1 MALPETTMQW
11 VVKRPDGPS
20 GLEMQ
25 DAPIPQLG
33 DNDVLIKVHAI
44 SLNYHDVGTI
54 RGHYEHSLLDVIP
67 VSDGSG
73 VVLAVGSSIKD
84 FQPGDRVTTVMNGA
98 HQSGPLK
105 PHYVNLLLGNAY
117 HGVLQKYLVVPV
129 QYIMP
134 LPRNLSFIE
143 GSTLPVAQGRPP
155 LPGQWVLTQGTG
167 GVSTFAILFAKA
179 SGAKVIATT
188 SSAEKAERLKRMG
201 ADHVLNYKEVQD
213 WGEQAKALTPGGEG
227 VDFVVEIGGGATF
240 KQSLSA
246 VKMDGL
252 VSVVGLRAGVN
263 PAEQPV
269 LLDMFFRF
277 CTTRIAYV
285 GPRSQFVEMN
295 RAIEANDIKP
305 VIDEQIFGLEEAR
318 DAFAYLESMKHFGKV
333 CIEVVK
339 DA

>member
-1 MALPETTMQW
+1 MPLPETTTQW

-33 DNDVLIKVHAI
+33 HNDVLIEVHAI

-54 RGHYEHSLLDVIP
+54 RGHYEHSLLDVVP

-73 VVLAVGSSIKD
+73 VVLAVGSSVKD

-98 HQSGPLK
+98 YQSGPLK
-105 PHYVNLLLGNAY
+105 PHYVNLLLGSAY
-117 HGVLQKYLVVPV
+117 HGVLQQYLVAVAGLTAWNAL
-129 QYIMP
+129 Y
-134 LPRNLSFIE
+134 
-143 GSTLPVAQGRPP
+143 GAQGRPL

-179 SGAKVIATT
+179 GGAKVIATT
-188 SSAEKAERLKRMG
+188 SSAEKAERLKKIG
-201 ADHVLNYKEVQD
+201 ADHVINYKEVQD

-252 VSVVGLRAGVN
+252 IAVAGLRAGVN

-269 LLDMFFRF
+269 LLDMFFQF

-305 VIDEQIFGLEEAR
+305 MVDERIFGLDIAR

-333 CIEVVK
+333 CIEGVK